1 MKACLNLFIAG
12 LTGLPAALLLTVYTE
27 ASAAICTPPP
37 SGMVGWW
44 RAEGNANDSA
54 DGNNGTIAGRGTVTY
69 GPGLVGQALVLDG
82 THRDRVDLGNPTD
95 LQLQNFTIEAWIKR
109 SSPAVTSFDV
119 LGADGSVSGDGAV
132 ILGYGRGGYG
142 FGVANDGRIF
152 ISRIDLDGLFSA
164 PLVTDTNWHHLA
176 V

>member
-109 SSPAVTSFDV
+109 SSPARNLLRRS
-119 LGADGSVSGDGAV
+119 
-132 ILGYGRGGYG
+132 GRGWLRIRGWSSY
-142 FGVANDGRIF
+142 FGLWPRWL
-152 ISRIDLDGLFSA
+152 RL
-164 PLVTDTNWHHLA
+164 WCRQ
-176 V
+176 